1 MTSFVDLEFGP
12 SWFCHKEQGPLSCCN
27 IQGHSLL
34 WFWLFCWLKRDW
46 LMPGLSNKP
55 IFPQPLCLSK
65 QPLSE
70 EPEAHASGA
79 CLLPANGGEWRT
91 AIGYWKTLGVAVNY
105 FHSHSFNFS
114 CSQTARRNHPPTLRL
129 RLSRSRLVRH
139 GRCCTFA
146 DLVHAVRSCFR

>member
-1 MTSFVDLEFGP
+1 MRKRRNRNIEAS
-12 SWFCHKEQGPLSCCN
+12 CLSN
-27 IQGHSLL
+27 SRAHQAHVGHVHVASRGG
-34 WFWLFCWLKRDW
+34 KR
-46 LMPGLSNKP
+46 GLSNKP

-70 EPEAHASGA
+70 EPEAHVSGA

-139 GRCCTFA
+139 GRSCTPA
-146 DLVHAVRSCFR
+146 DRLHAERRLESSFR